1 MLKMKDSESLKT
13 IELKEKLKD
22 KRNIEKLFELD
33 SDIDDQEEENE
44 KKGDLNNMMIN
55 GISDMNI
62 KISIMLIFLYIILN
76 SEIFIDN
83 ILSKIDGTMNDG
95 KTTNKGVFV
104 TALLLA
110 LGYILI
116 DLVF

>member
-1 MLKMKDSESLKT
+1 MKDSESLKS

-22 KRNIEKLFELD
+22 KRSIEKLFED
-33 SDIDDQEEENE
+33 GSDVEEEEEIE
-44 KKGDLNNMMIN
+44 KKGDLNHMLIN

-62 KISIMLIFLYIILN
+62 KIAIMLAFLYIILN

-83 ILSKIDGTMNDG
+83 VLSKIDGTLDDG
-95 KTTNKGVFV
+95 RTTNKGVFV
-104 TALLLA
+104 SSLLLA
-110 LGYILI
+110 IGYILI